1 MVDVRITT
9 HFENLATPD
18 FQLEASGILAAIKED
33 IQYQLDCINM
43 RATFICILRYE
54 FFEVN

>member
-9 HFENLATPD
+9 NFENLATPD

-43 RATFICILRYE
+43 RATLFVYCDMNFLR
-54 FFEVN
+54 